1 MLKNIERDS
10 MTINPIM
17 KHVIMML
24 KYGKKSENS
33 LWAES
38 NMTKEMVTDY
48 YNSLSPEDSE
58 SLRNIFFEIGFE
70 IIKERTY
77 VMFKK
82 MFTVKNNMTTD
93 QEKEIIRSLF
103 GDYNYNNI
111 FIRSRFYN
119 RCGKLLKKIASRNKL
134 NSNILDL
141 IEERV

>member
-1 MLKNIERDS
+1 
-10 MTINPIM
+10 
-17 KHVIMML
+17 
-24 KYGKKSENS
+24 
-33 LWAES
+33 
-38 NMTKEMVTDY
+38 MTKEMVTDY

-93 QEKEIIRSLF
+93 QEKEILRSLF

-141 IEERV
+141 IEEKSLKYIYW